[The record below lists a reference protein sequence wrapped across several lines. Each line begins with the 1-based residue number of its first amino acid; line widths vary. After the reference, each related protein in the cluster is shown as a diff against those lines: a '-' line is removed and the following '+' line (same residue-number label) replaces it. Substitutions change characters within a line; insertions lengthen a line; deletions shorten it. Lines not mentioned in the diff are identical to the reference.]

1 MSPYDVEALGHTVCE
16 YCRNHLLHSAR
27 DIVLSPYVKST
38 MACVLAKCKQELCIF
53 NHWL

>member
-1 MSPYDVEALGHTVCE
+1 MSPNDVEALGHTVCK
-16 YCRNHLLHSAR
+16 YCINHLLHFAR